1 MPRAGIFFSGAC
13 TKKYRRLPRRG
24 ETAANS
30 ATPAGA
36 RGLLKARSGRTI
48 AMTSTTLAG
57 KRCRTNKGVN
67 GPAGRVEPMSEGK
80 IRYVSEN
87 VGRLI
92 VAVDWDNG

>member
-1 MPRAGIFFSGAC
+1 LLFLGS
-13 TKKYRRLPRRG
+13 RRP
-24 ETAANS
+24 
-30 ATPAGA
+30 
-36 RGLLKARSGRTI
+36 I

-67 GPAGRVEPMSEGK
+67 GPAGRVEAKAEGI

-92 VAVDWDNG
+92 VLVDWDNGGSSVLFPEEVELVDAA